1 MRPILIRCLDD
12 SSISAE
18 RRSGVIES
26 INIDP
31 HLNESDISILPMSRL
46 NMTII
51 FMVVNFLSSHLA
63 IAEPLYMRKNIKIQ
77 INTI

>member
-1 MRPILIRCLDD
+1 MV
-12 SSISAE
+12 SIK
-18 RRSGVIES
+18 
-26 INIDP
+26 IDP
-31 HLNESDISILPMSRL
+31 HLNESDSSNPPMSRL

-63 IAEPLYMRKNIKIQ
+63 IAEPLCIRKNIKIQ